1 MSIFL
6 RLRKAWKKFICKK
19 DYSPYNI
26 LNNGSHDLFE
36 AIVDCNVTEVM
47 LLIERKVNVNS
58 RNSEMATPLIT
69 VCQTASAETED
80 DYLALGSRLIDT
92 GASIFKKDIFRK
104 TALDYAE
111 ENGLMKIQELL
122 HCTHDSIIN
131 ANIYSLS

>member
-19 DYSPYNI
+19 DYPPYHI

-36 AIVDCNVTEVM
+36 AIADCNVTEVK
-47 LLIERKVNVNS
+47 LLIDRKVNVNS

-69 VCQTASAETED
+69 VCQTASTENED
-80 DYLALGSRLIDT
+80 DYLALGCRLIDT
-92 GASIFKKDIFRK
+92 GASIFKKDVFKK

-122 HCTHDSIIN
+122 HCIYDSIIN
-131 ANIYSLS
+131 ETICSLS

>member
-6 RLRKAWKKFICKK
+6 RLRKAWKKFIGKYDNPK
-19 DYSPYNI
+19 YHI

-36 AIVDCNVTEVM
+36 AIADCNVTEVM
-47 LLIERKVNVNS
+47 LLIEREVNVNS